1 MEKLTLKLDNPASH
15 LAIIGIVLH
24 EKSFPKDKVPA
35 ACGFLE
41 VEFKVNGVE
50 VPFEASFK
58 EMYDRMIAQVD
69 ELAAKRLHEMATL
82 ERTCRLAA
90 LRQLTSLDKL
100 IDTIR
105 QTEQTLDWEVR
116 KKIKDVLKIDLPED

>member
-1 MEKLTLKLDNPASH
+1 MEKLPLKLDSPASH

-24 EKSFPKDKVPA
+24 EKRFPKDKVPA
-35 ACGFLE
+35 VPTFGLE
-41 VEFKVNGVE
+41 IEFKVNGVE
-50 VPFEASFK
+50 VPFEASVK

-82 ERTCRLAA
+82 TG
-90 LRQLTSLDKL
+90 LDKL